1 MQNEINFFF
10 FSHENISFFFGCI
23 LRNVLKALK
32 TTNEVFFV
40 FFFSVAA
47 NLRKVID
54 NPPSSK
60 SMMFPLVS
68 VDSTIQLFSSV

>member
-1 MQNEINFFF
+1 MKLTFFF

-40 FFFSVAA
+40 FFSVAA

>member
-1 MQNEINFFF
+1 MKLTFFF
-10 FSHENISFFFGCI
+10 FSHENISFFVGCI

-32 TTNEVFFV
+32 TANEVLFC
-40 FFFSVAA
+40 FFSVAA

-68 VDSTIQLFSSV
+68 VDNTIQWFFSV